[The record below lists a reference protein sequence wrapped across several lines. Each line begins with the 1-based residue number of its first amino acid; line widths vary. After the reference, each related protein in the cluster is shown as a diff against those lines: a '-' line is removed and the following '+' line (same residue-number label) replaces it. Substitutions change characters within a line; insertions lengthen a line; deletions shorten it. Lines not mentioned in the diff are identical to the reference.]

1 MGQGCQILWPH
12 NSPSKACCLAPRV
25 GRRILMS
32 SGHCHSWSSLVPC
45 RASSPAQGTL
55 LAFWYTRCAVSN
67 TFMERRWSLRYMR
80 RAFIGALWSD
90 VDLAVEGFLGNWV
103 GLISLVIPSLN
114 FVRIKF
120 PLDFAFYIR
129 HPGRTVLSHL
139 QTPEFCRNS
148 SSPPF
153 RNQECCLNPGRRS
166 WGKGSKGQRFF
177 YLSSKKENLPP
188 SARNHSKSRLRQAFG
203 ATEFGSHPDGRTFCS

>member
-12 NSPSKACCLAPRV
+12 NSPSKACCLAPQV

-148 SSPPF
+148 KFSTLQEPRMLPKSWTSQLRQRKQRPKIFLPF
-153 RNQECCLNPGRRS
+153 RQERKP
-166 WGKGSKGQRFF
+166 
-177 YLSSKKENLPP
+177 SSFSQEP
-188 SARNHSKSRLRQAFG
+188 
-203 ATEFGSHPDGRTFCS
+203 